1 MAERT
6 SQLAD
11 ILVEGLYNGQPLRQ
25 LCRENGIS
33 KSAIYRW
40 IEDDSDLAG
49 RIARA
54 REHGY
59 HDIADACLEIADEEP
74 SDAVDVADKK
84 VRIETRLK
92 LLAKWDPRRYGDKQL
107 IGSDPENPL
116 PAALDV
122 SNLSTEVLTALAK
135 AGVRGAS

>member
-1 MAERT
+1 VAERT
-6 SQLAD
+6 SELAD
-11 ILVEGLYNGQPLRQ
+11 ILVEGLYDGKPLRQ

-33 KSAIYRW
+33 KSAVYRW
-40 IEDDSDLAG
+40 FDDDAELAG

-54 REHGY
+54 REQGY
-59 HDIADACLEIADEEP
+59 HEIADECLEIADEEP

-92 LLAKWDPRRYGDKQL
+92 LLAKWSPKNYGEKQL

-116 PAALDV
+116 PQGLQVAFVKEASPD
-122 SNLSTEVLTALAK
+122 
-135 AGVRGAS
+135 AG